1 MNESGSAASA
11 GNTSLTMTL
20 HTQEIETLREKHAQE
35 LDSLMEIHQ
44 KDMQQMQK
52 KLQRK
57 MQEVQDSIP
66 VSRYVICM
74 RRPAVP
80 VGLPSIP
87 MCKLSSLVS
96 RFFVPI
102 IRLVS
107 ILCICIIKVCA
118 HVHCAHLCL
127 MEDIVV

>member
-1 MNESGSAASA
+1 MNESGSAA

-66 VSRYVICM
+66 VSRYVIRM
-74 RRPAVP
+74 RKP
-80 VGLPSIP
+80 
-87 MCKLSSLVS
+87 SSLVG
-96 RFFVPI
+96 RFFLPM
-102 IRLVS
+102 IRLY
-107 ILCICIIKVCA
+107 
-118 HVHCAHLCL
+118 
-127 MEDIVV
+127 